1 MLSQM
6 SVYKI
11 TKPIKLMKSHIS
23 SGESGI
29 MVDAVRYR
37 CRETSFAMI
46 HNWLNKNVR
55 GKDSFM

>member
-1 MLSQM
+1 MTTTQFM
-6 SVYKI
+6 KCCHKCQFTKI

-37 CRETSFAMI
+37 WRETGFAMI
-46 HNWLNKNVR
+46 HN
-55 GKDSFM
+55 